1 MAENSDKADDLN
13 VEEVVNDE
21 VQVELDKQSGVEGEL
36 VPNPVLEE
44 ESEEVDASK
53 RPAVDDTQ
61 TTEGNDDSG
70 DDAGGEGDSSD
81 EAETVGDDNKTDT
94 TQELTP
100 EKDEEGVYAPKTA
113 VDPGAFVPTGDYGF
127 EVTTIDGKK
136 VVINSPEE
144 AEAFANRLDSED
156 GVLSASQ
163 FMEFNRKVAKMDR
176 GIEGEQ
182 AKFET
187 DKVEFD
193 RQQNVEKVKNEQIT
207 QWSNELRY
215 LETKGNLPPIPKAID
230 VPGGWEA
237 NPDDPGV
244 KARMEIFKW
253 METENTT
260 RRDAGLTE
268 VTSALD
274 AQRMMQSEAAQTQED
289 TQDKAD
295 RSTRQA
301 KGRMVS
307 GSSSGTTPNEQPGRI
322 IGEGGSLRD
331 LVTEASN
338 NL

>member
-1 MAENSDKADDLN
+1 MADNDKVEDSN
-13 VEEVVNDE
+13 VDAVDE
-21 VQVELDKQSGVEGEL
+21 TVQVELDKQSGVEGDL

-44 ESEEVDASK
+44 ESETLNDNTDDVQDDSSVGTSDASG
-53 RPAVDDTQ
+53 DTGDSDGD
-61 TTEGNDDSG
+61 TTDASGNDNTDG
-70 DDAGGEGDSSD
+70 DTE
-81 EAETVGDDNKTDT
+81 
-94 TQELTP
+94 ELTP
-100 EKDEEGVYAPKTA
+100 EKDEDGVYDQKTA
-113 VDPGAFVPTGDYGF
+113 VDPGAFVPQGDYGF
-127 EVTTIDGKK
+127 EVTTLDGKK

-144 AEAFANRLDSED
+144 AEAFAGRLDSED

-182 AKFET
+182 AQFQA
-187 DKVEFD
+187 DKAQYDKE
-193 RQQNVEKVKNEQIT
+193 QAQEQVKNDQIT

-215 LETKGNLPPIPKAID
+215 LETKGSLPPIPKAID

-237 NPDDPGV
+237 NPEDPGV

-253 METENTT
+253 METENKA

-268 VTSALD
+268 VTSTLD
-274 AQRMMQSEAAQTQED
+274 AQRMMQSETAQSEED
-289 TQDKAD
+289 TAIKTERA
-295 RSTRQA
+295 TRQA

-307 GSSSGTTPNEQPGRI
+307 GGSSGTTPNEQPGRI
-322 IGEGGSLRD
+322 VGEGGSLRD

>member
-1 MAENSDKADDLN
+1 MVDNDKVEDSN
-13 VEEVVNDE
+13 VDAVDE
-21 VQVELDKQSGVEGEL
+21 TVQVELDKQSGVEGEL

-44 ESEEVDASK
+44 ESE
-53 RPAVDDTQ
+53 
-61 TTEGNDDSG
+61 
-70 DDAGGEGDSSD
+70 DSSD
-81 EAETVGDDNKTDT
+81 TTGDGQADTDVDTSDNGADTDDGDGSDADT
-94 TQELTP
+94 SSDNADGGDTQELTL
-100 EKDEEGVYAPKTA
+100 EKDEEGVYDQRTA
-113 VDPGAFVPTGDYGF
+113 VDPGAFVPQGDYGF
-127 EVTTIDGKK
+127 EVTTLDGKK
-136 VVINSPEE
+136 VVINNLEE
-144 AEAFANRLDSED
+144 AEAFAGRLDSED

-182 AKFET
+182 AQFQA
-187 DKVEFD
+187 DKAQYDKE
-193 RQQNVEKVKNEQIT
+193 QAQEQVKNDQIT

-237 NPDDPGV
+237 NPEDPGV

-253 METENTT
+253 METENKA

-268 VTSALD
+268 VTSTLD
-274 AQRMMQSEAAQTQED
+274 AQRMMQSETAQSEED
-289 TQDKAD
+289 TPTKTERA
-295 RSTRQA
+295 TRQA

-307 GSSSGTTPNEQPGRI
+307 GGSSGTTPNEQPGRI
-322 IGEGGSLRD
+322 VGEGGSLRD